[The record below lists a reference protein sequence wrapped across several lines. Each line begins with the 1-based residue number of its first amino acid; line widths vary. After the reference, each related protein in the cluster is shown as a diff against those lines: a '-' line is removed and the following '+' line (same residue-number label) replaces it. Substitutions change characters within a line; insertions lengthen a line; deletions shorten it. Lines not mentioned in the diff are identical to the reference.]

1 MMSVVERKVTICL
14 ITNWLMVSLV
24 SILTFIIMALNDYND
39 LECEANGMTTPHEK
53 AKRRTEVERISI
65 TERMADFWKDY
76 EV

>member
-1 MMSVVERKVTICL
+1 
-14 ITNWLMVSLV
+14 
-24 SILTFIIMALNDYND
+24 MALNDYND

-76 EV
+76 DSTHPVTISQFQHWKRGRRTE